1 MLNNLKIILKFLA
14 WSVCFCWFFSS
25 YALTQISLSSDSEAY
40 DIEDVIELRIEIVSD
55 EGWSLRPPRIPWIEN
70 FNMLGNS
77 QSLSTRSLNWKK
89 TVNLVLIM
97 TFVAKESGAYDIWPI
112 SVNGT
117 ESNSLKLII
126 SWERILLGWQ
136 PTAMPWTPSQNTISN
151 QKTDDKEIDKEQ
163 EIDEEKIIS
172 SLKQKQW
179 EIRDIRWKWSVDLLN
194 YKNTLVLLVFI
205 ILFFSSRYLFLHIGA
220 SIVARREEREKN
232 KKVFSD
238 FFALLEKFE
247 DRYLDSSKDIFYSKL
262 SELTRRYMAER
273 IDVHFPTLTLSEM
286 KKQAQN
292 RKELIQLY
300 EKIYYPEY
308 NYQKDTKEERIYLLN
323 ELRDELN

>member
-1 MLNNLKIILKFLA
+1 
-14 WSVCFCWFFSS
+14 
-25 YALTQISLSSDSEAY
+25 
-40 DIEDVIELRIEIVSD
+40 
-55 EGWSLRPPRIPWIEN
+55 
-70 FNMLGNS
+70 
-77 QSLSTRSLNWKK
+77 
-89 TVNLVLIM
+89 
-97 TFVAKESGAYDIWPI
+97 
-112 SVNGT
+112 
-117 ESNSLKLII
+117 
-126 SWERILLGWQ
+126 
-136 PTAMPWTPSQNTISN
+136 
-151 QKTDDKEIDKEQ
+151 
-163 EIDEEKIIS
+163 
-172 SLKQKQW
+172 
-179 EIRDIRWKWSVDLLN
+179 
-194 YKNTLVLLVFI
+194 VFI